1 MQGLSWGVP
10 VVTGDMSMGRGIVLA
25 ALCIPLSARRGA
37 LASSNGVLAHCVFM
51 CRPSYLEQVR
61 LSVRTQKNREDI
73 AVPACGERG
82 IVLAVLCIPLPLAGE
97 ALARVNC
104 VLPHGVLC
112 VPPVIS

>member
-10 VVTGDMSMGRGIVLA
+10 VVTGGMSMGRGIVLA
-25 ALCIPLSARRGA
+25 A
-37 LASSNGVLAHCVFM
+37 
-51 CRPSYLEQVR
+51 
-61 LSVRTQKNREDI
+61 
-73 AVPACGERG
+73 
-82 IVLAVLCIPLPLAGE
+82 LCIPLPLAGE